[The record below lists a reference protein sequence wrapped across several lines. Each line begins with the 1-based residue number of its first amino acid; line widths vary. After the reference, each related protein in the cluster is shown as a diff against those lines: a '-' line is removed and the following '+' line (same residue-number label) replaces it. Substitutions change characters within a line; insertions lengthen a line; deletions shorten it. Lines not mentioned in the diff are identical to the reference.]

1 MEMHNCYQDLPLQLN
16 ELKEVLSAITDMM
29 PDRHFIIDEDGNILS
44 RFGNTKGE
52 QFYQGH
58 DDDLRTIT
66 DLTTEENSQRSFTAL
81 KECINTKEV
90 ISYEIESEFSEIL
103 KVRPTLKGPT
113 SKQWFEVRMMP
124 LKFVIKEKKTVI
136 VSVRNITERK
146 QSEIA
151 LQELVITDSLTQLFN
166 RRYADDEM
174 TRCLKR
180 FLRYKTPVT
189 ILILDID
196 FFKMINDTY
205 GHDIG
210 DLVLIELS
218 KFLKMNVRS
227 VDTLARLGGE
237 EFILIMPDV
246 TLIDVQPFCQRL
258 IKNIAKLKIPVG
270 AGVLTLTMSG
280 GLTQFTEGDETIEGI
295 LKRAD
300 IALYRSKNEG
310 RNCITSA

>member
-1 MEMHNCYQDLPLQLN
+1 MEDYYGDLPLQIN
-16 ELKEVLSAITDMM
+16 QLKEILSAITDMM
-29 PDRHFIIDEDGNILS
+29 PDRHFIIDQDGVIIS
-44 RFGNTKGE
+44 RFGNTKVE
-52 QFYQGH
+52 QFYH
-58 DDDLRTIT
+58 IDNYEPRSATE
-66 DLTTEENSQRSFTAL
+66 LTSPENSKKTMKAL
-81 KECINTKEV
+81 KECLATGQIITYEV
-90 ISYEIESEFSEIL
+90 DGELSELI
-103 KVRPTLKGPT
+103 KVRPNIKGPA
-113 SKQWFEVRMMP
+113 SKQWFEVRLVP
-124 LKFVIKEKKTVI
+124 LKFLVENKRTVI
-136 VSVRNITERK
+136 VSVRNITDRK
-146 QSEIA
+146 QSEIQ
-151 LQELVITDSLTQLFN
+151 LQELVVTDALTELFN
-166 RRYADDEM
+166 RRYATEEL

-180 FLRYKTPVT
+180 FLRYKTPIT
-189 ILILDID
+189 ILVLDID

-205 GHDIG
+205 GHDVG
-210 DLVLIELS
+210 DLVLVELG

-258 IKNIAKLKIPVG
+258 IKNIANFPIPVE

-280 GLTQFTEGDETIEGI
+280 GLTQFTEGDKTIEGI